1 MPPPGLSP
9 LININ
14 GRVRIPDGLTDSTV
28 SEVKNVANQSFT
40 QQLRDYSDFAQ
51 QTGRSFDLYMTPTT
65 NISGPL
71 QDVIDSGL
79 MNRLHIP
86 Q

>member
-1 MPPPGLSP
+1 
-9 LININ
+9 
-14 GRVRIPDGLTDSTV
+14 V

-40 QQLRDYSDFAQ
+40 QQLRDYLDFAQ
-51 QTGRSFDLYMTPTT
+51 QTGRSFDLYMRPTT

-71 QDVIDSGL
+71 QDVMDSGL
-79 MNRLHIP
+79 INRLDIP